1 MSNPQKAKGD
11 RAELEAAALIADL
24 TGWPARRAL
33 GAGRADD
40 AGDIVGVPSTAIQVK
55 NFTDTM
61 RGIRE
66 CVASLDEQRRNA
78 GATFAAGFV
87 RRHGGGWLVV
97 MTPELWATYA
107 RESAA

>member
-11 RAELEAAALIADL
+11 SAERECAALIASL

-55 NFTDTM
+55 NYADQA

-66 CVASLDEQRRNA
+66 CLADLDTQRVNA
-78 GATFAAGFV
+78 GATFAAGFI
-87 RRHGGGWLVV
+87 RRRGGGWVVV
-97 MTPELWATYA
+97 MTPEQWATYA
-107 RESAA
+107 REAA